1 MKIDKAYARV
11 VRVKLKKKKKI
22 VNIDYQAC
30 KKNSSQLSIFLSQH
44 KRHSLVNKN
53 LQLMMDI
60 HDSMIP

>member
-1 MKIDKAYARV
+1 MKIDKVYARV
-11 VRVKLKKKKKI
+11 VRVKLKKKKI